1 MERVRRLKEVGEE
14 YESLLN
20 DVLNLLFKVVPNCVA
35 LNMDDS
41 LYPIYAVTST
51 KTSGLL
57 AFPYKCEGKTGY
69 IILKENGEV
78 IFEDY
83 EGNVKKMG
91 EIK

>member
-1 MERVRRLKEVGEE
+1 MEKIRRLREIGEE
-14 YESLLN
+14 YEGLLN
-20 DVLNLLFKVVPNCVA
+20 DVLNVLFKVIPNCVA

-41 LYPIYAVTST
+41 LYPIYAATST

-69 IILKENGEV
+69 VIVKEDGEV
-78 IFEDY
+78 VFEDL
-83 EGNVKKMG
+83 EGNVKKLG